1 MRKRSVV
8 VPLSVSLP
16 RCIGGAALVM
26 MLAGGPSAW
35 ANKAGNAGASGPAED
50 LGAMREVAEN
60 DVSNLDRSPGARF
73 RDCRE
78 CPEMVVLPPGTFVMG
93 SPETE
98 AGRQGNE
105 GPAHAVTI
113 ERPFAMGIYEVTFGE
128 WDACVEAGGCAGY
141 RPKRRFFG
149 RNWGGPGHPVMR
161 VGWDDVTPYLAWLSM
176 ETGKRYRLPSEAE
189 WEYAARGGTTTRYY
203 TGDSVTQEEANYGRY
218 FVGRPVSVGSYAPN
232 PFGLH
237 DMLGNVAEWCE
248 DCWNTDYAGAP
259 ADGSAWLTGDC
270 ERRVLRG
277 GHWAS
282 DAEGV
287 WTKITPRALR
297 AASRGTGPASTRMRR
312 LLNTGTRDVTIGF
325 RVVRDL

>member
-1 MRKRSVV
+1 MQA
-8 VPLSVSLP
+8 
-16 RCIGGAALVM
+16 I
-26 MLAGGPSAW
+26 
-35 ANKAGNAGASGPAED
+35 
-50 LGAMREVAEN
+50 
-60 DVSNLDRSPGARF
+60 DRSDG
-73 RDCRE
+73 
-78 CPEMVVLPPGTFVMG
+78 
-93 SPETE
+93 
-98 AGRQGNE
+98 
-105 GPAHAVTI
+105 
-113 ERPFAMGIYEVTFGE
+113 
-128 WDACVEAGGCAGY
+128 
-141 RPKRRFFG
+141 FFG

-203 TGDSVTQEEANYGRY
+203 TGDSVTREEANYGRY

-237 DMLGNVAEWCE
+237 DMLGNLAEWCE
-248 DCWNTDYAGAP
+248 DCWNTDYVGAP

-312 LLNTGTRDVTIGF
+312 LPQHRHARRHDRFSSRAGSVTGGTVSPEGGRRRASNLAAIHRGTRTAPF
-325 RVVRDL
+325 RTNRCGSRDGGWAVLSV